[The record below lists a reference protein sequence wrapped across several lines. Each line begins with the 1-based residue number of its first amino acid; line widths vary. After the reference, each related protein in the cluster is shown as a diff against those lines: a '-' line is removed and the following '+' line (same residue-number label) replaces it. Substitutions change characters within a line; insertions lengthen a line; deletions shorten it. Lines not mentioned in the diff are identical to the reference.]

1 MRASIEGDK
10 CSLRE
15 EFRKDLEEEKKKAQF
30 MNTNKW
36 FQSSRSAYSLNV
48 QSIIEPAVKEN
59 Q

>member
-1 MRASIEGDK
+1 MRASIKADE
-10 CSLRE
+10 SSPQR
-15 EFRKDLEEEKKKAQF
+15 EFRKDLEEEKKKAQL